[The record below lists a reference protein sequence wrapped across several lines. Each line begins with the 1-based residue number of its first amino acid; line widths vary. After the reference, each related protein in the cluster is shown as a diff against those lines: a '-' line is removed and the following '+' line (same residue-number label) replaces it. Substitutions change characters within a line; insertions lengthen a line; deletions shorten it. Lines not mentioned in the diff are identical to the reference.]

1 MRPVVSNRRT
11 RADSEDAADA
21 PANATRKFKLPV
33 KTTAAHWH
41 VKERGDCTATVTAL
55 SAVAEWQGIGTLLL
69 RVTERRSR
77 EAPVHWHRDT
87 PSHATVT
94 PDLTRTPDGALA

>member
-41 VKERGDCTATVTAL
+41 VKERGDCTATVTAP
-55 SAVAEWQGIGTLLL
+55 SAVAEWQGTGTLLL
-69 RVTERRSR
+69 RVSDGRVR
-77 EAPVHWHRDT
+77 PLLCVHT